1 MNRSFMNRR
10 ISVYGLRRSGNHA
23 IVEWLNKN
31 LGGSPVQNKI
41 SSRFLHS
48 GSSCYLNSVT
58 EYEYS
63 SIFEVNYK
71 FAMINFPNVI
81 ATHEDCFTSYETRL
95 TKGFPKIV
103 IIRDILNV
111 VASRYKLLMKRHPD
125 KVDNGNLCSIN
136 ENIFQIWIENVL
148 SAKKKCM
155 LVKFEE
161 WVASRQYRD
170 AISAKLKVKNLD
182 VMGQMSFHGGGSSFG
197 NLSSTP
203 SLTDLNN
210 RWKQVDIPSKFIRRI
225 ESQDIKSLR
234 KQLGYI
240 ND

>member
-1 MNRSFMNRR
+1 MNRR

-23 IVEWLNKN
+23 FVEWLNKN
-31 LGGSPVQNKI
+31 LGGSRLQSKI
-41 SSRFLHS
+41 SSMFLHS
-48 GSSCYLNSVT
+48 GNSCYLNSVT
-58 EYEYS
+58 EYEDS

-71 FAMINFPNVI
+71 FAVFNFPSVI
-81 ATHEDCFTSYETRL
+81 VTHEDCLSSYETRL

-103 IIRDILNV
+103 VVRDILNV
-111 VASRYKLLMKRHPD
+111 VASRYKLLMKCDPD
-125 KVDNGNLCSIN
+125 KVESGNLCSIN
-136 ENIFQIWIENVL
+136 ENIFQIWMENVL
-148 SAKKKCM
+148 SMNKQCM
-155 LVKFEE
+155 VVKFEE
-161 WVASRQYRD
+161 WLASRQYRD
-170 AISAKLKVKNLD
+170 AISAKLKAKNLD